1 MSTEYHN
8 MMSKVNTIL
17 LTIVI
22 GLLGWNVKKTQDMGE
37 KQAAMVEQ
45 IRNLERIAY
54 KSRSAD

>member
-54 KSRSAD
+54 RTRSAD